1 MHAAYAERKRAWTLD
16 DVAALRE
23 LAAERVEPSVIAMK
37 LKRAEEDVRA
47 KASEI
52 RLPLR
57 QPINESRP
65 SAN

>member
-1 MHAAYAERKRAWTLD
+1 MHAAYAERRRAWTLNE
-16 DVAALRE
+16 VAALRE

-47 KASEI
+47 KAAEI

-57 QPINESRP
+57 RP
-65 SAN
+65 PPEHRPM